1 MYHNDYLLLKLAEE
15 RQRDLMRQLE
25 HDRLIREAELSSHP
39 HQHMVYHMSDWA
51 GRQLVR
57 WGERLQARHATY
69 HRQKLNHT
77 LGG

>member
-25 HDRLIREAELSSHP
+25 YDRLIREAELSGHP
-39 HQHMVYHMSDWA
+39 HRHMVYHMLDWV

-57 WGERLQARHATY
+57 WGERLQARHAMY
-69 HRQKLNHT
+69 HRQALTHT
-77 LGG
+77 TGG

>member
-1 MYHNDYLLLKLAEE
+1 MYHNDYQLLKLAEE

-25 HDRLIREAELSSHP
+25 HDRLIREAEFASQLQRHMMSH
-39 HQHMVYHMSDWA
+39 VLDWA

-57 WGERLQARHATY
+57 WGERLQVRHAMY
-69 HRQKLNHT
+69 HRQAPTRT